1 MDRKDGI
8 GFAALTPRSNP
19 QEAPMTDIH
28 PSVVTVDD
36 DRSTLR
42 LLETILRERGFKA
55 HSVCDSRDA
64 ISEISRIN
72 PDVVLL
78 DIMMPHLNGYE
89 VAEQIRN
96 ELGLKDVLVIAIS
109 TLNGEEHDRQAAT
122 AGIDCQLTKP
132 VDHQELESTIRAG
145 LRQRQE

>member
-1 MDRKDGI
+1 MGDY
-8 GFAALTPRSNP
+8 
-19 QEAPMTDIH
+19 Q

-36 DRSTLR
+36 DRANLR
-42 LLETILRERGFKA
+42 IMQTILEDRGFRA
-55 HSVCDSRDA
+55 HTVVDSRNA
-64 ISEISRIN
+64 VNEICRII

-96 ELGLKDVLVIAIS
+96 EPVLKDILVIAVS
-109 TLNGEEHDRQAAT
+109 TLNGEEHDRQAAA

-132 VDHQELESTIRAG
+132 VDKDELNWTIRAA
-145 LRQRQE
+145 LKQRQG